1 MVRPM
6 APLCAL
12 LWALLALCSARAA
25 AAVINT
31 GGGGIRGGVRTLV
44 SDWHII
50 LLGCTGI
57 GIFLTIKVRTTCAES
72 EQNTP
77 YMFVDF
83 ICLWEIL
90 KYSFARKSAQLN
102 STHTMVLI
110 CYIFILQRNAHI
122 NINIIA
128 RSTRGGPCRS
138 GRHVL
143 VRQSANRRRN
153 RRLPDGL
160 RSGQVLPDRHWQRPL
175 RLHGM

>member
-83 ICLWEIL
+83 ICLWEIQSGPAYKHNYYAYL
-90 KYSFARKSAQLN
+90 
-102 STHTMVLI
+102 STQ
-110 CYIFILQRNAHI
+110 ILDKI
-122 NINIIA
+122 SIL
-128 RSTRGGPCRS
+128 STRLLPLCLFLAAPQAVFR
-138 GRHVL
+138 VL
-143 VRQSANRRRN
+143 
-153 RRLPDGL
+153 LGKMD
-160 RSGQVLPDRHWQRPL
+160 
-175 RLHGM
+175 